1 MENKKKP
8 FNFER
13 LFLYF
18 INVLNF
24 LYLSIIF
31 SMKKSII
38 LNSNELKITIERLAC
53 QLIEKH
59 DDFSNTILVGLQPR
73 GKYLCNRIVEILKAE
88 YHINNLKYG
97 LLDITF
103 YRDDFR
109 RNEKILEP
117 SRTDFIL
124 SVENKNVVFVDDVL
138 FTGRTVRAALTA
150 IESFGRPKSI
160 ELLILID
167 RRFSRELPIQPD
179 YKGLQVDVYENQKVL
194 IEWNDESKNNYAYM
208 TTVNNHE

>member
-1 MENKKKP
+1 
-8 FNFER
+8 
-13 LFLYF
+13 
-18 INVLNF
+18 
-24 LYLSIIF
+24 
-31 SMKKSII
+31 MKKSII
-38 LNSNELKITIERLAC
+38 LNSDELKITIERLTC

-73 GKYLCNRIVEILKAE
+73 GKYLCNRIVEILKTK
-88 YHINNLKYG
+88 YHFNNLNHG

-109 RNEKILEP
+109 RNKKILEA

-124 SVENKNVVFVDDVL
+124 SVENKNVVFIDDVL

-179 YKGLQVDVYENQKVL
+179 YKGLQVDVYANQKVL
-194 IEWNDESKNNYAYM
+194 VEWSDDSKNDYAYM
-208 TTVNNHE
+208 TYIKNHE

>member
-13 LFLYF
+13 LFLF
-18 INVLNF
+18 VINVLNF

-73 GKYLCNRIVEILKAE
+73 GKYLCNRIVEVLKAE
-88 YHINNLKYG
+88 YLVNNLKYG

-109 RNEKILEP
+109 RNEKILEA

-124 SVENKNVVFVDDVL
+124 SVENKNVVFIDDVL

-179 YKGLQVDVYENQKVL
+179 YKGLQVDVYENQKIL
-194 IEWNDESKNNYAYM
+194 IEWSGESKNEYAYM

>member
-13 LFLYF
+13 LFLFF

-59 DDFSNTILVGLQPR
+59 HDFSNTILVGLQPR

-109 RNEKILEP
+109 RNEKILEA

-124 SVENKNVVFVDDVL
+124 SVENKNIVFIDDVL

-179 YKGLQVDVYENQKVL
+179 YKGLQVDVYKNQKVM
-194 IEWNDESKNNYAYM
+194 IEWSDDSKNNYAYM

>member
-1 MENKKKP
+1 MKG
-8 FNFER
+8 
-13 LFLYF
+13 LFLLT

-24 LYLSIIF
+24 LYLSIKF

-38 LNSNELKITIERLAC
+38 LNSNELKITVERLAC

-59 DDFSNTILVGLQPR
+59 NDFSDTILVGLQPR
-73 GKYLCNRIVEILKAE
+73 GKYLCEKLVEILKSE
-88 YHINNLKYG
+88 HHIDDLKYG

-124 SVENKNVVFVDDVL
+124 SVENKNIVFIDDVL
-138 FTGRTVRAALTA
+138 YTGRTVRAALTA

-194 IEWNDESKNNYAYM
+194 IEWNNESIDNYAYI
-208 TTVNNHE
+208 TTVNNDE